1 VRKKPVASSADFL
14 GNVTLFR
21 AMTTSIQS
29 AVAPPKPSTSLAA
42 IQALYAKPLLELVFE
57 AATVHRAHHDP
68 SAVQCSQLLSIKTG
82 GCAENCGYCSQSAH
96 HKTPVEREPLM
107 DVDTVLDA
115 AKRAKEG
122 GADRFC
128 MGAAWREVKDGPDF
142 DRVLKMVEG
151 VHGLGLESCVT
162 LGMLSGD
169 QAGRLADAGLDYY
182 NHNLDTG
189 RSHYDKIVTTRTFD
203 DRLDTLDRVRKAGLS
218 VCAGGILGLGEN
230 RDQRA
235 ELIFELASLSPQP
248 ESVPINALVPVEGTP
263 MADVQHVD
271 WTEMVRTVS
280 VARIAMPK
288 SRVRLSAG
296 RQELSEE
303 AQAMCFLAGANSI
316 FVGDE
321 LLTTPNPSRASDAT
335 MLAKL
340 GLNGVGMPSSNKS
353 SQAAKSSD

>member
-1 VRKKPVASSADFL
+1 
-14 GNVTLFR
+14 
-21 AMTTSIQS
+21 MTPNAQGAIALPTST
-29 AVAPPKPSTSLAA
+29 STSLAE
-42 IQALYAKPLLELVFE
+42 IQALYARPLLELVFE
-57 AATVHRAHHDP
+57 AATVHRAFHDP
-68 SAVQCSQLLSIKTG
+68 LSVQCSQLLSIKTG

-107 DVDTVLDA
+107 QIDTVLAA
-115 AKRAKEG
+115 AKRAKDG

-128 MGAAWREVKDGPDF
+128 MGAAWREIKDGPEF
-142 DRVLKMVEG
+142 DRVLEMVKG
-151 VHGLGLESCVT
+151 VHDLGLESCVT
-162 LGMLSGD
+162 LGMLTSD
-169 QAGRLADAGLDYY
+169 QADRLAGAGLDYY

-203 DRLDTLDRVRKAGLS
+203 DRLQTLDNVRQAGLH
-218 VCAGGILGLGEN
+218 VCAGGILGLGES

-235 ELIFELASLSPQP
+235 ELIFELSSLEPQP

-263 MADVQHVD
+263 MADSQVVD
-271 WTEMVRTVS
+271 WTEMVRTVA

-288 SRVRLSAG
+288 CRVRLSAG

-321 LLTTPNPSRASDAT
+321 LLTTPNPSRSSDAS

-340 GLNGVGMPSSNKS
+340 GLNGVGT
-353 SQAAKSSD
+353 AKSRKSGS